1 MAWTTPRCWT
11 TGEVVTAT
19 LLNQQIKGNL
29 EVTSAGVVSA
39 AGDITYA
46 SAANT
51 MARVGKGSNGN
62 ILHQASCAPAWTA
75 CPSIAGITLSGALD
89 ANGTVDADVTDF
101 DVLSSGDIDLVSSAN
116 AAAAVYIAQ
125 STGTSGTIKIH
136 ADTGTSVTEGAES
149 VNILSDVGGV
159 GIRSTANLANAINI
173 TNDGGTT
180 GTITIF
186 QDQGTSVTEGAASIE
201 ILSDAGGVE
210 LRSTAN
216 LANAINITNDGGT
229 TGTITV
235 FNDQGTSVTEGAASI
250 ELLSDAGGVEL
261 RSTANLANAIAL
273 TSDGGTTGSILIF
286 NDQGTTATEGSSSIQ
301 LLSDVGAVGIK
312 SGLNA
317 AGAIRLTADAG
328 TSETIILHAAQGS
341 GVGSI
346 CLTSDAGGITLNPGT
361 FVTVGANATNAAE
374 IRMFEDTDHGCNYVA
389 IKAPNVS
396 TSYTMT
402 LPTAV
407 AGGNCYVLQSTN
419 AGVLSWAAAS
429 AGAVSALNN
438 ATANELVTIGGTT
451 TELCAEA
458 NLTFDGTTLTVANA
472 SCRQVLVPNGA
483 VAKPA
488 IAAAADTNTGLYFPS
503 AETLALSSG
512 GVELVRYECPGR
524 IFVRDTANGGLT
536 VGLTLN
542 QLANDNQILA
552 LKSSDTCHSFT
563 SKVEADTFAGF
574 YKMCGNN
581 GGLRIESYNGN
592 NSPTLSMLFKGYA
605 YDSNTAKNAGGN
617 APVEIRAAV
626 RCSTGVQSTVNMAM
640 FSVAREDNG
649 NVLFMVDLEGDYFY
663 YGSGTAFDEQCDV
676 GLVRAFSTTMAQANC
691 SKGIIRSKW
700 DDHVKA
706 NEKELVELGVLGDYV
721 NCVPSCKVGLVN
733 GPQLQ
738 RLHNGAIWQLH
749 TRLADQ
755 GEEIKELQGQLKA
768 LNGGK

>member
-1 MAWTTPRCWT
+1 MPAYVSPGVYTIEKDISEYTPSVNTSVVGLVGFATKGPTDKPTLITSQNSFLRTFGQPAENIPGQAIEGGLEILETTNTLYFVRAADSATSTDASATMSIGAVPAVIVSGSGDATDSLANGWGVGSSITFRIQVYDND
-11 TGEVVTAT
+11 GTAQF
-19 LLNQQIKGNL
+19 LDNN
-29 EVTSAGVVSA
+29 SAGR
-39 AGDITYA
+39 DF
-46 SAANT
+46 
-51 MARVGKGSNGN
+51 
-62 ILHQASCAPAWTA
+62 
-75 CPSIAGITLSGALD
+75 
-89 ANGTVDADVTDF
+89 TVA
-101 DVLSSGDIDLVSSAN
+101 
-116 AAAAVYIAQ
+116 
-125 STGTSGTIKIH
+125 
-136 ADTGTSVTEGAES
+136 
-149 VNILSDVGGV
+149 
-159 GIRSTANLANAINI
+159 
-173 TNDGGTT
+173 
-180 GTITIF
+180 
-186 QDQGTSVTEGAASIE
+186 
-201 ILSDAGGVE
+201 
-210 LRSTAN
+210 
-216 LANAINITNDGGT
+216 
-229 TGTITV
+229 
-235 FNDQGTSVTEGAASI
+235 
-250 ELLSDAGGVEL
+250 
-261 RSTANLANAIAL
+261 
-273 TSDGGTTGSILIF
+273 
-286 NDQGTTATEGSSSIQ
+286 
-301 LLSDVGAVGIK
+301 
-312 SGLNA
+312 
-317 AGAIRLTADAG
+317 AG
-328 TSETIILHAAQGS
+328 TSETIILHADQGS
-341 GVGSI
+341 GTGSI

-374 IRMFEDTDHGCNYVA
+374 IRMFEDTDNGCNYVA